1 MEPDVAPDGPA
12 ASPTGSDGGGGG
24 ERASIGARLRAV
36 IRRRPRLPR
45 LSFRSRRGRLI
56 AFALVAGFGGAVAI
70 GGVAAVEWTD
80 TADFCGRCHT
90 MGPELQ
96 GHELSPHR
104 ELGCAECHVEPGIE
118 GWVKAKINGTRQ
130 LVELLTGTFPTPI
143 PPPDHAALPS
153 TTDTCQRCHDIAPLI
168 ENGGPVKLV
177 LRTRYALDEDNTRQQ
192 VATVM
197 RPSGLGTGTATRGIH
212 WHIQVDVEYTST
224 DIRAQQIDLVRIT
237 AADGSQR
244 TFISMGE
251 VSDPTFVQP
260 DIERLVAGEP
270 TQRMDCIS
278 CHNRI
283 GHRLPPVDEAVDD
296 ALDEGTIDKG
306 LPFIKREA
314 VVRLSAEYDSL
325 AEADAAI
332 DGLREF
338 YATEY
343 PNVARTRAAAIN
355 FAIDEL
361 KRIYP
366 LVASPDLGVTG
377 TTYPDNLGHVDSP
390 GCFRCHDGGHYE
402 IVGGAVTDKAI
413 PSACSTCHT
422 FPQIGDNTSA
432 ILIGERPVNH
442 LEALWVFDHA
452 RDIASLDPAETTCGA
467 CHTPTYCENCHATNA
482 VQVPHDDMV
491 FNHADVTRRVGAQ
504 ACAFCHQPTY
514 CAQCHGDDEVLP
526 RPGSIPGR

>member
-1 MEPDVAPDGPA
+1 MSPDDRAPAGPSADTAGSA
-12 ASPTGSDGGGGG
+12 AAGI
-24 ERASIGARLRAV
+24 RARLRGVLA
-36 IRRRPRLPR
+36 RRPRFT
-45 LSFRSRRGRLI
+45 FRSRRGRLV
-56 AFALVAGFGGAVAI
+56 AFILVAGFGGAVAI
-70 GGVAAVEWTD
+70 GGVAAVQWTD

-90 MGPELQ
+90 MGPELR

-153 TTDTCQRCHDIAPLI
+153 TTVTCQRCHDIAPLVK
-168 ENGGPVKLV
+168 NGGPVKLV
-177 LRTRYALDEDNTRQQ
+177 LRTRYALDEANTRQQ

-212 WHIQVDVEYTST
+212 WHIQYDVEYTSS
-224 DIRAQQIDLVRIT
+224 DVRAQEIDLVRI
-237 AADGSQR
+237 ANPDGTQK

-251 VSDPTFVQP
+251 VADPTNVQP
-260 DIERLVAGEP
+260 DIDRLVASEP
-270 TQRMDCIS
+270 TRRMDCLD

-296 ALDEGTIDKG
+296 ALDEGAIAAD

-314 VVRLSAEYDSL
+314 VIRLSDDHDSQAAAEV
-325 AEADAAI
+325 AI
-332 DGLREF
+332 EGLREF
-338 YATEY
+338 YASGY
-343 PNVARTRAAAIN
+343 PLIARTRAADIN
-355 FAIDEL
+355 GAIDEL
-361 KRIYP
+361 KQIYP
-366 LVASPDLGVTG
+366 LVANPELGVTEG
-377 TTYPDNLGHVDSP
+377 TYPDNRGHVNSP

-402 IVGGAVTDKAI
+402 VVGGALTTKAI

-422 FPQIGDNTSA
+422 FPQIGENTSS
-432 ILIGERPVNH
+432 ILIGERPENH
-442 LEALWVFDHA
+442 LEALWVFDHT
-452 RDIASLDPAETTCGA
+452 RDISTVDPGGTSCGA
-467 CHTPTYCENCHATNA
+467 CHTRTYCENCHQTNA

-514 CAQCHGDDEVLP
+514 CGQCHANEVLP
-526 RPGSIPGR
+526 RPGSTPPP